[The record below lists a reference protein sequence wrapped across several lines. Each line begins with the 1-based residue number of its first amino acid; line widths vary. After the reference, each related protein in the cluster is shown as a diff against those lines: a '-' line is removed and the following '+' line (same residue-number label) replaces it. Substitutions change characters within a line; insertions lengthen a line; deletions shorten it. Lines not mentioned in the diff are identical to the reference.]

1 MMNKKHKIA
10 VFASGNGSNFEA
22 ICQAAVDGKIE
33 AEVSLL
39 VCDKPQAFVI
49 ERAKKFGVAT
59 HVLEPKNFA
68 SKTDYE
74 KRIVEILDEN
84 RVDLVCL
91 AGYMRIVGTTLL
103 DSCQGRILNIHPAL
117 LPAFKG
123 ATAIKDAFEFG
134 VKVFGVTVHLID
146 STVDGGTIVS
156 QRAFE
161 YNGGDIA
168 EVEER
173 IHKIEHELFPEAIN
187 ILLSRL

>member
-1 MMNKKHKIA
+1 MSKKHKIA

-22 ICQAAVDGKIE
+22 ICQAAADGKIQ

-49 ERAKKFGVAT
+49 ERAKRFGVET
-59 HVLEPKNFA
+59 HVLEPKSFA
-68 SKTDYE
+68 SKADYE
-74 KRIVEILDEN
+74 KRIVEILIEN
-84 RVDLVCL
+84 EVDLVCL
-91 AGYMRIVGTTLL
+91 AGYMRIVGSTLL
-103 DSCQGRILNIHPAL
+103 DSYQGRILNIHPAL

-123 ATAIKDAFEFG
+123 ATAIRDAFEFG

-146 STVDGGTIVS
+146 STIDGGTIVS

-161 YNGGDIA
+161 YNGSDIA
-168 EVEER
+168 EVDER